1 MKIKLCFS
9 FLCLLLTILSFG
21 QVTQE
26 AINKS
31 RDYINYKLTNYC
43 IEKFVN
49 TPDGKK
55 NKIVYD
61 SIKTNLTTKTLAD
74 ASDYNTLS
82 AQLSNRFDKVKIK
95 LSENINKL
103 DFSEL
108 VNKSPEESANIII
121 GKTFEVYKNQYGT
134 KFPIDDAAMQSNIE
148 KEISEFL
155 KKAIPPVVA
164 PTTNPN
170 VLPDSSANQTG
181 NEIQNETKNNEKGF
195 FSFSHLNFWN
205 LLTLLLVIGVLIFC
219 LIQISNIHDR
229 IDRRKKIADDD
240 TTPNKFPQHDS
251 FSKNVNKSDVE
262 RFIQNSDKISEL
274 NDAISKLQNRISI
287 LEYSSAVP
295 NQVIQKQQPTEVYQT
310 NADEVFY
317 MMKPVDDYFPNS
329 NKSYQKNDTVYKFTV
344 KSNKTEALFEIHTG
358 GAPVNDIAK
367 RNEAYIKPACE
378 EENMPGSPVNTII
391 TKRKGVAS
399 LEGDKW
405 IIKSKAVIRYE

>member
-9 FLCLLLTILSFG
+9 FLCLLLTIFSFG

-26 AINKS
+26 AISKS

-43 IEKFVN
+43 IEKFVSS
-49 TPDGKK
+49 PDGQKS
-55 NKIVYD
+55 KIVYD
-61 SIKTNLTTKTLAD
+61 SIKTHLTTKTLAD
-74 ASDYNTLS
+74 ASNYNTLS

-103 DFSEL
+103 DFGEL

-121 GKTFEVYKNQYGT
+121 SKSLDVYKKQYGI
-134 KFPIDDAAMQSNIE
+134 KFPIDDEAMKSNIE

-155 KKAIPPVVA
+155 KKTAPPVVA
-164 PTTNPN
+164 PSTSPN
-170 VLPDSSANQTG
+170 VSIDSPANQTG
-181 NEIQNETKNNEKGF
+181 DGIQNEMKANEKGF

-219 LIQISNIHDR
+219 LIQMSNIHDR
-229 IDRRKKIADDD
+229 IDRRKKITDDD
-240 TTPNKFPQHDS
+240 TTPNRFPQDS
-251 FSKNVNKSDVE
+251 FSKNVTKSDVE

-274 NDAISKLQNRISI
+274 NDALSKLQNRISI
-287 LEYSSAVP
+287 LEYSSAIP
-295 NQVIQKQQPTEVYQT
+295 NQVIQKQQPTETYQT
-310 NADEVFY
+310 NTDEVFY

-329 NKSYQKNDTVYKFTV
+329 NKSYQKNDTVYRFTV

-378 EENMPGSPVNTII
+378 EENMPGNPVNNII

-405 IIKSKAVIRYE
+405 IIKSKAIIRYE

>member
-26 AINKS
+26 AISKS

-43 IEKFVN
+43 IEKFVSS
-49 TPDGKK
+49 PDGQK

-61 SIKTNLTTKTLAD
+61 SIKTHLTTKALAD
-74 ASDYNTLS
+74 ASNYNALLV
-82 AQLSNRFDKVKIK
+82 QLSNRFDKVNIK

-108 VNKSPEESANIII
+108 INKSPEESANIIVS
-121 GKTFEVYKNQYGT
+121 KAFDVYKNQYGT
-134 KFPIDDAAMQSNIE
+134 KFPIDDDAMKSKLE

-155 KKAIPPVVA
+155 KITAPPVVA
-164 PTTNPN
+164 PSASPN
-170 VLPDSSANQTG
+170 VSIGSPANQTG
-181 NEIQNETKNNEKGF
+181 DGIQNEMKANEKGF

-205 LLTLLLVIGVLIFC
+205 LLTLFLIIGGLIFC
-219 LIQISNIHDR
+219 LIQMSNIHDR

-240 TTPNKFPQHDS
+240 ATPNRFTQHDL
-251 FSKNVNKSDVE
+251 FSKNITKSDVE
-262 RFIQNSDKISEL
+262 RFVENSDKISDL

-287 LEYSSAVP
+287 LEHSSAIP
-295 NQVIQKQQPTEVYQT
+295 DQVIQKQQPTETYQT
-310 NADEVFY
+310 NADDVFY

-329 NKSYQKNDTVYKFTV
+329 NKSYQKNDTVYRFTV

-378 EENMPGSPVNTII
+378 EENMPGSPVNNII

-405 IIKSKAVIRYE
+405 IIKSKAIIRYE

>member
-26 AINKS
+26 AISKS

-49 TPDGKK
+49 SPDGQK
-55 NKIVYD
+55 NRIVYD
-61 SIKTNLTTKTLAD
+61 SIKTHLTTKTLAD
-74 ASDYNTLS
+74 ASNYNTLS

-95 LSENINKL
+95 VSENINKL
-103 DFSEL
+103 DLGEL
-108 VNKSPEESANIII
+108 VNKSPEESASIII
-121 GKTFEVYKNQYGT
+121 SKSLDVYKNQYGT
-134 KFPIDDAAMQSNIE
+134 KFPIDDEAMKSNLE
-148 KEISEFL
+148 KEILEFL
-155 KKAIPPVVA
+155 KKAVPPVVA
-164 PTTNPN
+164 PSTTPN
-170 VLPDSSANQTG
+170 VSIDSPANKTVDG
-181 NEIQNETKNNEKGF
+181 IQNEMKSNEKGF

-205 LLTLLLVIGVLIFC
+205 LLTLFLIIGVLIFC
-219 LIQISNIHDR
+219 LIQMSNIHDR

-240 TTPNKFPQHDS
+240 TTPNRFTQHDS
-251 FSKNVNKSDVE
+251 YSKNVTKSDVE

-287 LEYSSAVP
+287 LEYSSTIP
-295 NQVIQKQQPTEVYQT
+295 SQVIQKQQPTETYQT
-310 NADEVFY
+310 SADEVFY

-329 NKSYQKNDTVYKFTV
+329 NKSYQKNDTVYRFTV
-344 KSNKTEALFEIHTG
+344 NSNKTEALFEIHTG

-378 EENMPGSPVNTII
+378 EENMPGSPVNNII

-405 IIKSKAVIRYE
+405 IIKSKAIIRYE

>member
-43 IEKFVN
+43 IEKFVSS
-49 TPDGKK
+49 PDGQK

-74 ASDYNTLS
+74 ASNYNTLS

-103 DFSEL
+103 AFSEL
-108 VNKSPEESANIII
+108 SNKSLEESANIII
-121 GKTFEVYKNQYGT
+121 SKTFDVYKTQYGT
-134 KFPIDDAAMQSNIE
+134 KFPIEDAAMKSNLE
-148 KEISEFL
+148 KEVTEFL
-155 KKAIPPVVA
+155 KKAVPPVVP
-164 PTTNPN
+164 PTTPN
-170 VLPDSSANQTG
+170 VSPDIAANPTG
-181 NEIQNETKNNEKGF
+181 NKIQNETKNNEKGF
-195 FSFSHLNFWN
+195 FSLSHLNFWN
-205 LLTLLLVIGVLIFC
+205 LLSLLLVIGVLIFC
-219 LIQISNIHDR
+219 IFQISNIRDR
-229 IDRRKKIADDD
+229 IDRIKKIADDD
-240 TTPNKFPQHDS
+240 TTPNRFLQHDS

-262 RFIQNSDKISEL
+262 EFIQKSDKISKL
-274 NDAISKLQNRISI
+274 NDAISKLQHRISI
-287 LEYSSAVP
+287 LEYSSAIP
-295 NQVIQKQQPTEVYQT
+295 NQVIQKQQPTEIYT

-378 EENMPGSPVNTII
+378 EENMPGSPVNNII

>member
-9 FLCLLLTILSFG
+9 FLCLLLAILSFG

-43 IEKFVN
+43 IEKYVSS
-49 TPDGKK
+49 PDGQK
-55 NKIVYD
+55 NRIVYD
-61 SIKTNLTTKTLAD
+61 GIKTHLTSKTLAD

-82 AQLSNRFDKVKIK
+82 AQLSNRFDNVKIK

-103 DFSEL
+103 DFSDL
-108 VNKSPEESANIII
+108 ANKSFEESAGIII
-121 GKTFEVYKNQYGT
+121 SKSFDVYKTQYGT
-134 KFPIDDAAMQSNIE
+134 KFPIDDAAMKSNLE
-148 KEISEFL
+148 KEILEFL
-155 KKAIPPVVA
+155 KKAVPPVVT
-164 PTTNPN
+164 PTTTPN
-170 VLPDSSANQTG
+170 VLLESPVDQTG
-181 NEIQNETKNNEKGF
+181 TGMQNETKNREKGF

-205 LLTLLLVIGVLIFC
+205 LLALLLVIGVLIFC
-219 LIQISNIHDR
+219 LTQMSNIHDR
-229 IDRRKKIADDD
+229 IDRRKKITDDD
-240 TTPNKFPQHDS
+240 TTPNRFPQHDLL
-251 FSKNVNKSDVE
+251 SKNVNKSDVE
-262 RFIQNSDKISEL
+262 RFIQNSDKISEI
-274 NDAISKLQNRISI
+274 NDAISKLQNRISGF
-287 LEYSSAVP
+287 EFSSTIP
-295 NQVIQKQQPTEVYQT
+295 KQVIQKQQPTDIYQT

-344 KSNKTEALFEIHTG
+344 QSNKTEAFFEIHIG

-378 EENMPGSPVNTII
+378 EENMPGSPVNNII

-399 LEGDKW
+399 LEGEKW